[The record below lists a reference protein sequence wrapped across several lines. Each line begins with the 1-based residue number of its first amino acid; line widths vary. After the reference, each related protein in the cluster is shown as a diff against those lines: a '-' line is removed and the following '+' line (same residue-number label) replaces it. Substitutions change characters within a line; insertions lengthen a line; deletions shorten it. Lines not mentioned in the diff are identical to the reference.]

1 MYLLVLLL
9 LLLSFQTAGW
19 AAESEDLPNV
29 GMSDP
34 ASLKEAARVL
44 DAELKLATRPPA
56 YLLIDL
62 VSARVE
68 IKARGMTLYRM
79 SVVEWSGSSSGQ
91 MTDIFRLKAR
101 PPVVRRKIDPSSST
115 EQAPVS
121 LADMPMQYLMSFTP
135 TLTVEIISVD
145 QDQWIWSQGKQWWR
159 QLQRWTRTLVGLED
173 APTGPLLQLTLSAD
187 QAQSLAWSLVDGM
200 ALVVRRPP

>member
-1 MYLLVLLL
+1 MFLKVFLLV
-9 LLLSFQTAGW
+9 LSFQTAGW
-19 AAESEDLPNV
+19 AEEYAAFPEV
-29 GMSDP
+29 GMGDP

-44 DAELKLATRPPA
+44 DVELKLATRPQA

-101 PPVVRRKIDPSSST
+101 PPVVRRKMDPSSSA
-115 EQAPVS
+115 EQEPVS
-121 LADMPMQYLMSFTP
+121 LEDMPMQYLLSFTP
-135 TLTVEIISVD
+135 SLTVEIISVD
-145 QDQWIWSQGKQWWR
+145 HNQWIWSQGKQWWR
-159 QLQRWTRTLVGLED
+159 QLQRWGMTLVGLEQM
-173 APTGPLLQLTLSAD
+173 PTGPSLQLTLSVD